1 METSYAKL
9 HLDPELNHSSGYFTS
24 GDMSLEQA
32 QRAKTDTI
40 LSHCRIEPAM
50 RVLDVG
56 CGWGA
61 TARAATQRYGARC
74 VGITLDPGQL
84 AYARERDAE
93 SAGGPHID
101 FRLTRWEEFSEP
113 VDRIVCV
120 NAFEN
125 FEDKQGFLPHCRT
138 LLPVGGVMVMLTV
151 TAERRMFRVIPKEEI
166 VRRAQDAG
174 FKVRASS
181 SLADD
186 YARTLELF
194 VRNLNENRAEAL
206 SLVSERRLDW
216 HVNYYSKSAEYLRSG
231 LNDMFEFTFTAV

>member
-1 METSYAKL
+1 METSYAEL

-24 GDMSLEQA
+24 DTMSLEQA
-32 QRAKTDTI
+32 QRAKTDAI
-40 LSHCRIEPAM
+40 LSHCRIEPSM
-50 RVLDVG
+50 KVLDVG

-61 TARAATQRYGARC
+61 TARAATQRYGAHC
-74 VGITLDPGQL
+74 IGITLDEGQL
-84 AYARERDAE
+84 AYARQRDAE
-93 SAGGPHID
+93 TGGPRID
-101 FRLTRWEEFSEP
+101 FRLSSWEEFFEP

-151 TAERRMFRVIPKEEI
+151 TAERRMFRVTSKDEI
-166 VRRAQDAG
+166 VQNAQKAG
-174 FKVRASS
+174 FDVHTSG

-194 VRNLNENRAEAL
+194 VRNLNDNRTTLL

-216 HVNYYSKSAEYLRSG
+216 HLNYYSKSAEYLRSG
-231 LNDMFEFTFTAV
+231 LNDMFEFTFTAL

>member
-24 GDMSLEQA
+24 DTMSLEQA
-32 QRAKTDTI
+32 QRAKTDAV
-40 LSHCRIEPAM
+40 LSRLRIEPSM
-50 RVLDVG
+50 TVLDVG

-61 TARAATQRYGARC
+61 TARAATQQYGAHC
-74 VGITLDPGQL
+74 IGITLDEGQL
-84 AYARERDAE
+84 AYARHRDAE
-93 SAGGPHID
+93 TAGGPRID
-101 FRLTRWEEFSEP
+101 FRLCSWEEFSEP

-138 LLPVGGVMVMLTV
+138 LLPAGGVMVMLTV
-151 TAERRMFRVIPKEEI
+151 TAERRMFRVTSKKEI
-166 VRRAQDAG
+166 VQSAQKAG
-174 FKVRASS
+174 FEVHTSH
-181 SLADD
+181 SLAGD

-194 VRNLNENRAEAL
+194 VQNLNDNRTALL

-216 HVNYYSKSAEYLRSG
+216 HLNYYTKSAEYLRSG
-231 LNDMFEFTFTAV
+231 LNDMYEFTFTAL

>member
-1 METSYAKL
+1 MDTSYAQL

-24 GDMSLEQA
+24 DTLSLEQA
-32 QRAKTDTI
+32 QRAKTDAI

-61 TARAATQRYGARC
+61 TARAVTRRYGAHC
-74 VGITLDPGQL
+74 IGISPDEGQL
-84 AYARERDAE
+84 AYARRRDVE
-93 SAGGPHID
+93 SGGPRVD
-101 FRLTRWEEFSEP
+101 FRLSRWEEFTEP

-151 TAERRMFRVIPKEEI
+151 TADRRMFRVPSKDEI
-166 VRRAQDAG
+166 VERARESG
-174 FKVRASS
+174 FDVHTSG
-181 SLADD
+181 SLAAD
-186 YARTLELF
+186 YARTLDLF
-194 VRNLNENRAEAL
+194 VRNLNANRTALL
-206 SLVSERRLDW
+206 SLVSERRLQW
-216 HVNYYSKSAEYLRSG
+216 HLNYYAKSAAFLRSG
-231 LNDMFEFTFTAV
+231 LNDMFEFTFTAL